1 PYWDNLLSLYL
12 DENSSNKIQNI
23 LKEFS
28 KKIDS
33 IIQFLVTENI
43 QVKSENYPA
52 KKHAFFN
59 YYLTESYFKL
69 LYEESRRMNYSY
81 EAFVEYIFSILKA
94 LTETNLQQVSEYL
107 TDTLRKKIDGELDK
121 LGDEVNTISNNLVE
135 LNQNVV
141 DAKVEFQNE
150 ILDISKWFV
159 VADSTIEA

>member
-1 PYWDNLLSLYL
+1 YLSFKSLVNELIDGFLFNKKNGLDGELSTRIRHGELENQIRSVFDKFHLISKRNDDGLYSNLPYWDNLLSLYL

-59 YYLTESYFKL
+59 YYL
-69 LYEESRRMNYSY
+69 
-81 EAFVEYIFSILKA
+81 
-94 LTETNLQQVSEYL
+94 
-107 TDTLRKKIDGELDK
+107 
-121 LGDEVNTISNNLVE
+121 
-135 LNQNVV
+135 
-141 DAKVEFQNE
+141 
-150 ILDISKWFV
+150 
-159 VADSTIEA
+159 